1 MEDLQLDVDNG
12 DFPVYIPHSDPG
24 RTLLYGDSQEEITKV
39 CAHLGVPT
47 TNVDAHASDT
57 LVWCRQDPRSTQG
70 NVFESIKPTAVP
82 CETRNYLC
90 AETVT
95 DEEQFPLMSLEP
107 TSTRIQD
114 KEKGSVAT
122 DLILVSMLQAQL
134 CMEELQDEI
143 DKKEKPW
150 RSPETF
156 HYQEKGSLTGLDPYN
171 EDQEDHMQEKADLKG
186 GHENDEDCD
195 EDDEEIQD
203 ESLFCENP
211 LFMGTPPPQP
221 VHPHSHTYLDLR
233 TTRNGFISCD
243 EDKNLAD
250 GLECGQTLPAT
261 VLNAWDN
268 KDNSSSLYS
277 EGQVMQAAE
286 SLEILQIVED
296 WEQEEALSNTLS
308 RCKRSPP
315 VDSHCIE
322 EKPVCSYMELQCTEP
337 SQDQSICSS
346 PGLSFLDQVNT
357 KYCKTR
363 NLPADDCLSGTPV
376 PEQSSPWPEDTLPVD
391 ARTSFQRA
399 DEVEEG
405 LLFSPSSS
413 FLVSALFIPN
423 DSDHYVQAPLENP
436 PALRPQEMPLAE
448 TRDHDLGDHLV
459 CQGCQDKEQAVR
471 TLASREREEEESV
484 VLVQH
489 QYGPEIISEEH
500 QDGPEIFSEE
510 HQDGPEIFSEE
521 HQDEPVIVSEEH
533 HDGPEIVTE
542 QINEE
547 PTQIHM
553 ETSGSKE
560 VPNGHTVPNGNSQ
573 DLEAARRL
581 ASKLFKLD
589 GFERSQVAPYL
600 QKNNEF
606 SAKVA
611 EEYLSFFDFTGKPLD
626 AALRSLLQELVLT
639 GETQERERV
648 LLHFSSQFHSCNP
661 KDFVSAD
668 AVHTLTCAIMLL
680 NSDLHGQNIGKS
692 MSLQDFINN
701 LEGMNDG
708 SNFPRDIL
716 KALYN
721 SIRNVKLEWAI
732 SEGNLANTLVPKPEN
747 NLSSRKK
754 SNPFLD
760 VLAPDPDAPI
770 YKSGTL
776 QRKVHADIDGKRTP
790 WGKRG
795 WKSFY
800 TVLKGMLLFLL
811 KDEYRADWQS
821 PEEVI
826 SLHHA
831 LAEQANEY
839 TKKQYVFRLQ
849 TADWRVLLFQAQ
861 TAEEMNSWIHRVN
874 LVAAMFSSPP
884 FPAAIGSQKKFV
896 RPILPSTQ
904 CKLDLEE
911 QLQSHETWMDTFTD
925 DLTEHQRNL
934 PDGKSKTRDWEDFHV
949 KEEYLRYEKTRYETY
964 VKLLALRMQGGCEDI
979 DTWESMLTEPDGA
992 SEETNGELKRSHSS
1006 PSLNAESSPVVV
1018 KVKRNISERRTYRRI
1033 IPKRN
1038 KNLV

>member
-1 MEDLQLDVDNG
+1 MEDLQLDVDN
-12 DFPVYIPHSDPG
+12 DHLPVYIPHSDPG
-24 RTLLYGDSQEEITKV
+24 RTLFYGDSEEEMTMV
-39 CAHLGVPT
+39 CAHLGGPT
-47 TNVDAHASDT
+47 TNCVAHASNSI
-57 LVWCRQDPRSTQG
+57 VWCKKDPRATHG
-70 NVFESIKPTAVP
+70 DVFGPGTPTAVP
-82 CETRNYLC
+82 CETRNDLC
-90 AETVT
+90 TETVRG
-95 DEEQFPLMSLEP
+95 EEQYPFMPLAPS
-107 TSTRIQD
+107 STRSQD
-114 KEKGSVAT
+114 KEKDSVT
-122 DLILVSMLQAQL
+122 TNLILVSMIQAQL

-143 DKKEKPW
+143 DKNEKPW
-150 RSPETF
+150 RPQKTF
-156 HYQEKGSLTGLDPYN
+156 CYQEKDSLTDLDPFY
-171 EDQEDHMQEKADLKG
+171 EDPEDYTQEKADLKE
-186 GHENDEDCD
+186 GHENDEDFN
-195 EDDEEIQD
+195 EDEIQD

-211 LFMGTPPPQP
+211 LFRGTPPPHP
-221 VHPHSHTYLDLR
+221 VHAHSQAHLDPR
-233 TTRNGFISCD
+233 TISYGLISCD
-243 EDKNLAD
+243 EDKNLEK
-250 GLECGQTLPAT
+250 GLDCGQTLPSKG
-261 VLNAWDN
+261 WHN
-268 KDNSSSLYS
+268 KANSTSGYS
-277 EGQVMQAAE
+277 ERQVMQAAE

-296 WEQEEALSNTLS
+296 WEQEAALSKTLS
-308 RCKRSPP
+308 RGKWSPP
-315 VDSHCIE
+315 VVPHCVK
-322 EKPVCSYMELQCTEP
+322 EKPVCNYMELQSKEP
-337 SQDQSICSS
+337 TQDQSNCS
-346 PGLSFLDQVNT
+346 LLDQVNG

-363 NLPADDCLSGTPV
+363 NPVADDCTSQTPE
-376 PEQSSPWPEDTLPVD
+376 PEKPDRNQSSTWPWPLGTSLVET
-391 ARTSFQRA
+391 RTSFQRA
-399 DEVEEG
+399 DDVAASLDVPLEEEG
-405 LLFSPSSS
+405 LLFSPSGSS
-413 FLVSALFIPN
+413 LVSALFISN
-423 DSDHYVQAPLENP
+423 DSDHDAQAPLENV
-436 PALRPQEMPLAE
+436 PALHIQDMPLDE
-448 TRDHDLGDHLV
+448 RRDHDLEDHLV

-471 TLASREREEEESV
+471 TLPLKEREEEV
-484 VLVQH
+484 PVLQ
-489 QYGPEIISEEH
+489 
-500 QDGPEIFSEE
+500 QDGP
-510 HQDGPEIFSEE
+510 
-521 HQDEPVIVSEEH
+521 VIV
-533 HDGPEIVTE
+533 IE

-547 PTQIHM
+547 PTQINM

-560 VPNGHTVPNGNSQ
+560 VPNGDPVTNDDSQ
-573 DLEAARRL
+573 DHETARRL
-581 ASKLFKLD
+581 ASNLFKLD

-600 QKNNEF
+600 QKNNAF

-626 AALRSLLQELVLT
+626 VALRSLLQELVLT

-648 LLHFSSQFHSCNP
+648 LLHFSRRFHSCNP
-661 KDFVSAD
+661 KDFGSSD

-708 SNFPRDIL
+708 AHFSRDIL

-732 SEGNLANTLVPKPEN
+732 SEGNLASTLVPKPEN
-747 NLSSRKK
+747 ILSVRKK

-760 VLAPDPDAPI
+760 VLVPDPDAPV
-770 YKSGTL
+770 YKRGTL

-831 LAEQANEY
+831 LAEPANEY

-849 TADWRVLLFQAQ
+849 TADWRVFLFQAQ
-861 TAEEMNSWIHRVN
+861 TAEQMNSWINRVN

-884 FPAAIGSQKKFV
+884 FPAAIGSQKRFV

-904 CKLDLEE
+904 CKLSLDE
-911 QLQSHETWMDTFTD
+911 QLQSHETWMDTFND

-934 PDGKSKTRDWEDFHV
+934 PDGKIKTRNWEDHHV
-949 KEEYLRYEKTRYETY
+949 KDEYLRFEKTRYETY
-964 VKLLALRMQGGCEDI
+964 VKLLALRIQGGCEDI
-979 DTWESMLTEPDGA
+979 NTWESMLTEPDGA

-1038 KNLV
+1038 KNLA

>member
-1 MEDLQLDVDNG
+1 MAAGERYPKTNENQATCEMEDLRLDLDN
-12 DFPVYIPHSDPG
+12 DHLPIYIPHSG
-24 RTLLYGDSQEEITKV
+24 INVLYGEMTKV
-39 CAHLGVPT
+39 CAHFSEPA
-47 TNVDAHASDT
+47 TNFDAHVSDA
-57 LVWCRQDPRSTQG
+57 LVWCRQDPTSAQRD
-70 NVFESIKPTAVP
+70 VFLPGTPTAVP
-82 CETRNYLC
+82 CEAKKDLC
-90 AETVT
+90 GDNVRGVEPS
-95 DEEQFPLMSLEP
+95 PLMPLAP
-107 TSTRIQD
+107 TTLRSQD
-114 KEKGSVAT
+114 KEKGSAAT
-122 DLILVSMLQAQL
+122 NLILASMLQAQL
-134 CMEELQDEI
+134 CMAELQDEI
-143 DKKEKPW
+143 EKKEKPW

-156 HYQEKGSLTGLDPYN
+156 QYQEKGSLTDLDTFF
-171 EDQEDHMQEKADLKG
+171 EDPEDHTQEKADLKETL
-186 GHENDEDCD
+186 ENDENFL
-195 EDDEEIQD
+195 EEELQD

-211 LFMGTPPPQP
+211 LFRDTPSPQP
-221 VHPHSHTYLDLR
+221 VHPHSQTHLDLR
-233 TTRNGFISCD
+233 TTRNGLISCD
-243 EDKNLAD
+243 EDKKLVE
-250 GLECGQTLPAT
+250 GLVCGHPLPGQG
-261 VLNAWDN
+261 LNALWDN
-268 KDNSSSLYS
+268 KPNSTRRYS
-277 EGQVMQAAE
+277 ERQMIQAAE

-296 WEQEEALSNTLS
+296 WEEDEVLSNT
-308 RCKRSPP
+308 RNKWSPP
-315 VDSHCIE
+315 VDPHCIE
-322 EKPVCSYMELQCTEP
+322 EST
-337 SQDQSICSS
+337 
-346 PGLSFLDQVNT
+346 T
-357 KYCKTR
+357 
-363 NLPADDCLSGTPV
+363 
-376 PEQSSPWPEDTLPVD
+376 WPEDTSPIE
-391 ARTSFQRA
+391 AHSSFQSPIEAHTSFQSPIEAHTSFQKA
-399 DEVEEG
+399 DEVAVSLDVPLVEEG

-413 FLVSALFIPN
+413 SLVSGLLIPN
-423 DSDHYVQAPLENP
+423 ESDHNPQAPLENL
-436 PALRPQEMPLAE
+436 PALHIQRMPLEESNA
-448 TRDHDLGDHLV
+448 HDLEDHPV
-459 CQGCQDKEQAVR
+459 CQGCQDKEHAVR
-471 TLASREREEEESV
+471 TLTSKEREEEELAV
-484 VLVQH
+484 PV
-489 QYGPEIISEEH
+489 EH
-500 QDGPEIFSEE
+500 QDGPEIVAEQTNE
-510 HQDGPEIFSEE
+510 
-521 HQDEPVIVSEEH
+521 
-533 HDGPEIVTE
+533 VTA
-542 QINEE
+542 QIEL
-547 PTQIHM
+547 

-560 VPNGHTVPNGNSQ
+560 VPNGDPVPNGDSVPNGDPVPNGDSQ
-573 DLEAARRL
+573 DVETARRL

-648 LLHFSSQFHSCNP
+648 LLHFSRRFHSCNP
-661 KDFVSAD
+661 KDFGSSD

-708 SNFPRDIL
+708 VSFSRDIL

-732 SEGNLANTLVPKPEN
+732 SEGNLASTLVPKPDN
-747 NLSSRKK
+747 IFSARKK
-754 SNPFLD
+754 SNPFLEM
-760 VLAPDPDAPI
+760 LAPDPDAPNF
-770 YKSGTL
+770 KRGTL

-800 TVLKGMLLFLL
+800 AVLKGMLLILL

-849 TADWRVLLFQAQ
+849 TADWRVFLFQAQ
-861 TAEEMNSWIHRVN
+861 TAEEMNSWIHRIN

-884 FPAAIGSQKKFV
+884 FPAAIGSKKKFV
-896 RPILPSTQ
+896 RPILPSAQ
-904 CKLDLEE
+904 CKLGLEE

-925 DLTEHQRNL
+925 DLTEHLRNL
-934 PDGKSKTRDWEDFHV
+934 PEPKSKTRDWEDYHV
-949 KEEYLRYEKTRYETY
+949 KEDYLRYEKTRYETY

-979 DTWESMLTEPDGA
+979 STWESMLTEPDGV